1 MNLKP
6 PGLLLAGIALVV
18 LTGCSSS
25 TESSGSGATAQA
37 SAPAFTPVT
46 AGTLTV
52 ATVFPA
58 PGVMEG
64 DTPQTLKGGVDWALA
79 KELAKELGLG
89 KVEFVNVNFAALM
102 SGQVTK
108 YDIAVANI
116 ITLDKRKNVNDYTDC
131 YYAPVNA
138 ALVRDGKKL
147 ETIEDAKALK
157 WGLLTGSVNEAFML
171 NTIKPAEDP
180 RSYASPVALT
190 AGLQDGA
197 IDAEYISLQRVS
209 ADALTGPLKGKSKI
223 VLLNPKDP
231 KALGLCSAVQLPKGS
246 ANTPFVNAALK
257 KIIDS
262 GAVDTW
268 VAQYVTPLYN
278 GLDVTS
284 LPSVT
289 F

>member
-25 TESSGSGATAQA
+25 TTNTESDSSAEA
-37 SAPAFTPVT
+37 SAFTPVT

-79 KELAKELGLG
+79 NQLAKELGMG
-89 KVEFVNVNFAALM
+89 KVEFVNTNFAALM

-116 ITLDKRKNVNDYTDC
+116 ITLEKRKSVNDYTDC
-131 YYAPVNA
+131 YYSPVNA

-147 ETIEDAKALK
+147 ETLEDAKALK
-157 WGLLTGSVNEAFML
+157 WGLLTGSVNESFML
-171 NTIKPAEDP
+171 NSIKPAEDA
-180 RSYASPVALT
+180 RSYTSPVALT

-209 ADALTGPLKGKSKI
+209 ADALTEPLKGKSKI
-223 VLLNPKDP
+223 VLLNPENAKS
-231 KALGLCSAVQLPKGS
+231 LGLCSAVQLPKGS
-246 ANTPFVNAALK
+246 KNTPFVNTALN
-257 KIIDS
+257 KIVDS
-262 GAVDTW
+262 GAIDTW
-268 VAQYVTPLYN
+268 VGQYVTPLYN
-278 GLDVTS
+278 GLDLKT
-284 LPSVT
+284 LPSIT